1 MLDIVGE
8 EYPTP
13 RRSTYLDTASVG
25 LTPRSA
31 VEHVRRAAE
40 LIYEDPAN
48 VGDAHKYARRVKE
61 AFAELVGARPDDV
74 AVVGGGTLEGIW
86 KALQALGCGGG
97 SVVTTDLEYT
107 GLLSLLEHWANRC
120 NLELR
125 IVRHVGGKV
134 PLDELER
141 LVDEETRAVVVSSV
155 QWVNGHRID
164 VGALGKAVQRKGA
177 YLIVDGIQEAGA
189 MRPEL
194 RHVDFYVAGTHKW
207 LISPFGLALAYVGKR
222 MVELA
227 GPTGM
232 NNVDVP
238 MQLHKYLAF
247 PHKGPRNLMASLPR
261 DARRFDPP
269 GMWPILALAGA
280 SASLEVLRRLGIG
293 RIEGHVRRLA
303 SLLVEGLMDIGGVTV
318 LGGSG
323 ESGIVTFSAGDN
335 EELLRRLAARGIAV
349 SLRGMSGLQGVRAS
363 THIYNDE
370 ESVERLVDAVRD
382 ALKA

>member
-1 MLDIVGE
+1 MLHIIEG

-13 RRSTYLDTASVG
+13 KRATYLDTASVG

-31 VEHVRRAAE
+31 VEHVRRMVE
-40 LIYEDPAN
+40 LIYEDPSH
-48 VGDAHKYARRVKE
+48 VGDAHKYAMRVKE

-86 KALQALGCGGG
+86 KALQAIGCGGG
-97 SVVTTDLEYT
+97 SVVTTDLEYA
-107 GLLSLLEHWANRC
+107 GLLALLEYWTAHC
-120 NLELR
+120 GLELR
-125 IVRHVGGKV
+125 IARHVGGRV
-134 PLDELER
+134 PLDEFRR
-141 LVDEETRAVVVSSV
+141 LIDEKTHAVVVSSV
-155 QWVNGHRID
+155 QWVNGHRLD
-164 VGALGKAVQRKGA
+164 VRALGEMTQRSGA
-177 YLIVDGIQEAGA
+177 YLVVDGIQEAGA
-189 MRPEL
+189 IRPEL

-222 MVELA
+222 VAELV

-238 MQLHKYLAF
+238 MKLHKYLAF

-261 DARRFDPP
+261 GARRFDPP
-269 GMWPILALAGA
+269 GMWPVLALAGA

-293 RIEGHVRRLA
+293 RVEGHVRRLA
-303 SLLVEGLMDIGGVTV
+303 SLLVEGLMDVGGITV

-323 ESGIVTFSAGDN
+323 ESGIVTFTAGND
-335 EELLRRLAARGIAV
+335 ERLVRRLAEGGIAV

-370 ESVERLVDAVRD
+370 GSVERLLEAVRG
-382 ALKA
+382 ALRG